1 VASFPGRADAI
12 PLSESLNSTVAAAI
26 SSGDSMPYHPS
37 GIVGDLEE
45 WKMDSDDD
53 SDDEN
58 RSISEQLFNP
68 GAVVRADMYDEIESV
83 LQVQGRRTF
92 AASIRDE
99 YAVGADDADSASSYS
114 DRSFAAIVGKGGL
127 ISPVKRMRRE

>member
-1 VASFPGRADAI
+1 VASSPGRAEAV
-12 PLSESLNSTVAAAI
+12 PLSESLNSTIAAAI
-26 SSGDSMPYHPS
+26 NSGDSMPYHPS

-45 WKMDSDDD
+45 CKMDSDDD
-53 SDDEN
+53 SDDGN

-68 GAVVRADMYDEIESV
+68 GAVVRADMYDDIERV

-99 YAVGADDADSASSYS
+99 YAVGADADSVSNYS
-114 DRSFAAIVGKGGL
+114 DSSFAAVVGQGGL